1 MSKIADPIREYASA
15 VRACH
20 LTDIHGKKREYVD
33 ATTKDLLV
41 IADAIDADYKE
52 RITSC
57 RRSVRRDFA
66 RYIRSVIADYEKGV
80 SRRNRNHAH
89 CVETIDEDGIVGHAR
104 CSVCQQ
110 AISSYDSF
118 CRHCGAKLTG
128 TDYRHE
134 GE

>member
-1 MSKIADPIREYASA
+1 MGGRVSDALRVEAGKLAESSIVYEDSNGTKLADNLIEVANF
-15 VRACH
+15 
-20 LTDIHGKKREYVD
+20 
-33 ATTKDLLV
+33 
-41 IADAIDADYKE
+41 IDQEHAQRMKN
-52 RITSC
+52 C

-66 RYIRSVIADYEKGV
+66 NYLRSVIADYEKGV

-89 CVETIDEDGIVGHAR
+89 CVETIDEEDGIVGHAR

-118 CRHCGAKLTG
+118 CRHCGAKITG

>member
-1 MSKIADPIREYASA
+1 MGGRVSDALRVEAGKLAESSIVYEDSNGTKLADNLIEVANF
-15 VRACH
+15 
-20 LTDIHGKKREYVD
+20 
-33 ATTKDLLV
+33 
-41 IADAIDADYKE
+41 IDQEHAQRMKN
-52 RITSC
+52 C

-66 RYIRSVIADYEKGV
+66 NYLRSVIADYEKGV

-104 CSVCQQ
+104 CSVCHQ

-118 CRHCGAKLTG
+118 CRHCGAKITG